1 MRTAIRLALAGLAWS
16 VWLSGGPSF
25 AQHGSPFVEEAVGP
39 GTLAL
44 EAEDGPAGALDSGR
58 VFDEPMADPRAAF
71 ADASAPQLPSACC
84 EVCGGGSACP
94 KRWALGSGTRIF
106 SRSRPREIIL
116 TSELS
121 AATGRA
127 APVMSNRN
135 HGFDPS
141 AGYYATI
148 KRYLG
153 RDEMNRDHFLEFTYW
168 GLTNWQTSDQR
179 AGERLSASGVAFG
192 SLFSPF
198 APTTSVFTSQV
209 GGFNRADRH
218 VIESATELHS
228 FELEMHLVPR
238 NRQDRLVL
246 LPNGKW
252 RRECNPG
259 QYFSGSFGLRYMIID
274 DRFDF
279 ASEAMIQT
287 QQGTGV
293 ATGLYDV
300 NTRNHL
306 IGLQFGADVMW
317 RQCRGEWGFRAKAG
331 PYFNF
336 ASQDSRVT
344 TDAAAENEGT
354 KVGSP
359 RGRCGC
365 RRFPAR
371 TAYGV
376 SGSASR
382 AARQA
387 ATGSPRFAHSRT
399 RPVWSWTSALS
410 G

>member
-1 MRTAIRLALAGLAWS
+1 MAREI
-16 VWLSGGPSF
+16 
-25 AQHGSPFVEEAVGP
+25 
-39 GTLAL
+39 
-44 EAEDGPAGALDSGR
+44 EDGPAGTLDSGR

-71 ADASAPQLPSACC
+71 ADAPAPQLPSACC

-106 SRSRPREIIL
+106 SRSRPREIIFS
-116 TSELS
+116 SELS
-121 AATGRA
+121 PSTGRA
-127 APVMSNRN
+127 VPVMSNRN

-179 AGERLSASGVAFG
+179 AGERLSTSGVTFG

-198 APTTSVFTSQV
+198 APTSAVFTSQV

-279 ASEAMIQT
+279 ASEALIQT
-287 QQGTGV
+287 QQGSGM

-344 TDAAAENEGT
+344 TDAAADPFAAFDLDSRTHGDEDIAALIGQVGL
-354 KVGSP
+354 VGSYKLRP
-359 RGRCGC
+359 RLTVRGAWDLMWICGV
-365 RRFPAR
+365 AL
-371 TAYGV
+371 ASEQV
-376 SGSASR
+376 SFSTSR
-382 AARQA
+382 APGINTNGHMFLQGLTLEAEVA
-387 ATGSPRFAHSRT
+387 
-399 RPVWSWTSALS
+399 W
-410 G
+410 